1 MDPEAQRAELTA
13 SLRATA
19 ERRFGAER
27 AQAIAKMIE
36 EVAGRMAEVAAFP
49 VAADEPP
56 AFYAEP
62 AP

>member
-1 MDPEAQRAELTA
+1 MDPETQRAELIAT
-13 SLRATA
+13 LRSAA

-27 AQAIAKMIE
+27 AEANAKMIE
-36 EVAGRMAEVAAFP
+36 ELAGRMAEVAAFP

>member
-1 MDPEAQRAELTA
+1 MDRERERAAYA
-13 SLRATA
+13 SALRLGA
-19 ERRFGAER
+19 EQRFGADR
-27 AQAIAKMIE
+27 AEANAKMIE
-36 EVAGRMAEVAAFP
+36 ELAGRMAEVAAFP

>member
-1 MDPEAQRAELTA
+1 MDGEPERAA
-13 SLRATA
+13 YAAALRAAA
-19 ERRFGAER
+19 ERRFGAQR
-27 AQAIAKMIE
+27 AEADAKMIE
-36 EVAGRMAEVAAFP
+36 EIAGRMAVVAAFP

>member
-1 MDPEAQRAELTA
+1 MDRERERAA
-13 SLRATA
+13 YAAALRLMA
-19 ERRFGAER
+19 EQRFGAD
-27 AQAIAKMIE
+27 QAEANAKMIE
-36 EVAGRMAEVAAFP
+36 ELAGRMAEVAAFP